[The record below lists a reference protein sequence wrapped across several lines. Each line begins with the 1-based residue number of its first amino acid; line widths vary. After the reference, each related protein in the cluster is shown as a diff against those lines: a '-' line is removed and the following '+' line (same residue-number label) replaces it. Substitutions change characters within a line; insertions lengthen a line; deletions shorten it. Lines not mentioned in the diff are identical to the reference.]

1 MATHILASWRKVIGW
16 ARRSEALND
25 FVAQGGVAAGSLAD
39 LARAA
44 VVISVVFDDEAV
56 SEVALGPSRFIQ
68 EMPANA
74 VHVAM
79 ETISPAFSRE
89 LHDAHAARG
98 QRYLAAPVFGPP
110 EAAAKGELAI
120 MCSGSDTTLCTVEPM
135 LTTAGQPRWIG
146 PEPEQVMLVKLIGD
160 HMILTLSELLGETF
174 AFLSAGGL
182 SGAETKA
189 ALLDTL
195 MPRSSLATPGAWWTR
210 RAAEA
215 GLIRHRSPGQC
226 TRARGGAAARRGAAA
241 GRLPG
246 PRGDRADA
254 LAPGLIV
261 APRTSSRGLDQLR
274 GSSPP
279 EPYEKAG
286 ADRGGGLTTSAAREQ
301 HESNPAHLGPLSL
314 F

>member
-1 MATHILASWRKVIGW
+1 MLT
-16 ARRSEALND
+16 D

-195 MPRSSLATPGAWWTR
+195 MPSIFAGYARRMVDAPGGRGRPHPPSVARTMRSRSR
-210 RAAEA
+210 R
-215 GLIRHRSPGQC
+215 
-226 TRARGGAAARRGAAA
+226 RGGSAWSCRWPASWPAR
-241 GRLPG
+241 
-246 PRGDRADA
+246 
-254 LAPGLIV
+254 
-261 APRTSSRGLDQLR
+261 
-274 GSSPP
+274 
-279 EPYEKAG
+279 
-286 ADRGGGLTTSAAREQ
+286 
-301 HESNPAHLGPLSL
+301 
-314 F
+314 